1 MSRSASS
8 WDDAYRID
16 RIALQ
21 AGNDDRMLEATQVL
35 FEARRPLLGSDLLSM
50 QLMLSADSNEYAL
63 ISVWASAEAD
73 AVHENDAAE
82 RDAARAL
89 VRLSPVRHP
98 SSGARL

>member
-1 MSRSASS
+1 MTHIA
-8 WDDAYRID
+8 IN

-50 QLMLSADSNEYAL
+50 QLVRSADSNEYAL

-73 AVHENDAAE
+73 AVHEHDAAE
-82 RDAARAL
+82 RDAATRIG
-89 VRLSPVRHP
+89 PVVATAP
-98 SSGARL
+98 SEFTGSVVAELQP